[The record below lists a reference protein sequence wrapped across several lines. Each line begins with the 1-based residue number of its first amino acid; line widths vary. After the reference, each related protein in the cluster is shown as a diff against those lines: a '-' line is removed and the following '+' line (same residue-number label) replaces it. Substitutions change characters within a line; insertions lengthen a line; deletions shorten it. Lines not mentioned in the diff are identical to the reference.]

1 MERVSWN
8 DKKTNDEVLYLVGEG
23 RSIIQTIVR
32 RKKNW
37 IGHVV
42 RGDGLL
48 KLALERRME
57 GRRTRGRPRRGM
69 IDELKIGSY
78 AEMKRRAQN
87 RELWTGWMP

>member
-1 MERVSWN
+1 MERVSWK
-8 DKKTNDEVLYLVGEG
+8 DKKTNDGVLYLVGEG

-48 KLALERRME
+48 KLALEGRME
-57 GRRTRGRPRRGM
+57 GRRTRGRPRRGT